1 MLASVGGTGT
11 LRSLSSER
19 ADARC
24 PNAEST
30 VGRSRE
36 VVDLAQRLLAGR
48 PVLLEG
54 PAGIGKTHL
63 ARAVLHRLSESG
75 YSAIEALGGSSSPDV
90 PLGPFVQ
97 LVPALVGEVPLAG
110 LIATTLDGLR
120 RRAGQG
126 PVAVLADD
134 VDLFDEASAV
144 LLGHLVRAGHVRMI
158 ATCRNL
164 NTLAP
169 PLASLLAE
177 GHLDLSQ
184 VGPLEARDVAALA
197 ATLLGEALAPASGTM
212 VHDIT
217 GGNPLWVTQL
227 IRAASARDALTPS
240 PAGLQLDATDA
251 IGGLDRLLVL
261 RLGRLGPEERDAIDL
276 LAVAGALPLDLFESL
291 VGPDLP
297 AALAH
302 RGLVTAPQ
310 SLGEPTVQLAHPL
323 YRHCALAGLGVLEVR
338 DLLRRLIAAA
348 RCQADTS
355 RTSLVRLALWHAEL
369 GEHFEP
375 DRLGVAAREL
385 HWGLLDLVRRHLA
398 GDRGAGRGD
407 ESGWAVGLGSAAARA
422 AAAYRLASAAWEE
435 DRTFANGIALARS
448 LATFRPELSE
458 EMVAVLDALRD
469 LARSDEDRAWLAVC
483 QAIWLFWTLGDRE
496 GALSELAVVKRA
508 LGAPW
513 DAVVESTA
521 AGLRV
526 QIGEIATAM
535 SMLENIEIDDT
546 APPAVQLTMHS
557 PLAAGLSL
565 SGRLVDGVERARAS
579 VEMALL
585 LGEEST
591 VSMMELL
598 ISQYWGML
606 CLHRYEETAAGA
618 RAIADLLA
626 QTEDYEPR
634 ALFAGME
641 ARALL
646 FSGRPVTA
654 VDKVANAIRWH
665 GSLSM
670 FGFRPLLHSTRALA
684 LVWTGR
690 TEEARA
696 ECGEAR
702 RWHQPP
708 RPFDAEL
715 DLAEAVVLAAEGR
728 RTRHRSLRGS
738 PPGTP
743 RRRGAGTTPSSRHT
757 QRCGSNRRPRPSRRS
772 RPPRQG
778 STTRPRHCHWR
789 TAGHSS
795 MATRRGWGRSP
806 STRSTAVSTCSRSR
820 CWRLRSHGCRH
831 TGRAHCGTVCPS
843 ASSDNGHGVRALVP
857 PCWWSTRRPPHS
869 RRGSWRSRPS
879 PVGAG
884 RPRPSPT
891 SSRCRSGPSRAT
903 STVPLPSWVSSREK
917 TSARSSAR
925 RPFRRGPDGSVAGLT
940 VGGPPRKLALPVR
953 RLDALGSR
961 RCTTR

>member
-1 MLASVGGTGT
+1 
-11 LRSLSSER
+11 
-19 ADARC
+19 
-24 PNAEST
+24 
-30 VGRSRE
+30 
-36 VVDLAQRLLAGR
+36 
-48 PVLLEG
+48 
-54 PAGIGKTHL
+54 
-63 ARAVLHRLSESG
+63 
-75 YSAIEALGGSSSPDV
+75 
-90 PLGPFVQ
+90 
-97 LVPALVGEVPLAG
+97 
-110 LIATTLDGLR
+110 
-120 RRAGQG
+120 
-126 PVAVLADD
+126 
-134 VDLFDEASAV
+134 
-144 LLGHLVRAGHVRMI
+144 
-158 ATCRNL
+158 
-164 NTLAP
+164 
-169 PLASLLAE
+169 
-177 GHLDLSQ
+177 
-184 VGPLEARDVAALA
+184 
-197 ATLLGEALAPASGTM
+197 
-212 VHDIT
+212 
-217 GGNPLWVTQL
+217 
-227 IRAASARDALTPS
+227 
-240 PAGLQLDATDA
+240 
-251 IGGLDRLLVL
+251 
-261 RLGRLGPEERDAIDL
+261 
-276 LAVAGALPLDLFESL
+276 
-291 VGPDLP
+291 
-297 AALAH
+297 
-302 RGLVTAPQ
+302 
-310 SLGEPTVQLAHPL
+310 
-323 YRHCALAGLGVLEVR
+323 
-338 DLLRRLIAAA
+338 
-348 RCQADTS
+348 
-355 RTSLVRLALWHAEL
+355 
-369 GEHFEP
+369 
-375 DRLGVAAREL
+375 
-385 HWGLLDLVRRHLA
+385 
-398 GDRGAGRGD
+398 
-407 ESGWAVGLGSAAARA
+407 
-422 AAAYRLASAAWEE
+422 
-435 DRTFANGIALARS
+435 
-448 LATFRPELSE
+448 
-458 EMVAVLDALRD
+458 MVAVLDALRD

-728 RTRHRSLRGS
+728 RTQASKL
-738 PPGTP
+738 
-743 RRRGAGTTPSSRHT
+743 AGVAAWDA
-757 QRCGSNRRPRPSRRS
+757 QA
-772 RPPRQG
+772 QG
-778 STTRPRHCHWR
+778 CWYY
-789 TAGHSS
+789 AFV
-795 MATRRGWGRSP
+795 AAY
-806 STRSTAVSTCSRSR
+806 TAVRIQPTAETLAALEAAAPRVDDE
-820 CWRLRSHGCRH
+820 
-831 TGRAHCGTVCPS
+831 AS
-843 ASSDNGHGVRALVP
+843 ALPLAYGRALVDGDA
-857 PCWWSTRRPPHS
+857 TRLGEAAERAIDSGQHLFALEMLEVALARVPPH
-869 RRGSWRSRPS
+869 GSRPLRDRLS
-879 PVGAG
+879 KRG
-884 RPRPSPT
+884 
-891 SSRCRSGPSRAT
+891 RAT
-903 STVPLPSWVSSREK
+903 TV
-917 TSARSSAR
+917 
-925 RPFRRGPDGSVAGLT
+925 T
-940 VGGPPRKLALPVR
+940 V
-953 RLDALGSR
+953 
-961 RCTTR
+961 